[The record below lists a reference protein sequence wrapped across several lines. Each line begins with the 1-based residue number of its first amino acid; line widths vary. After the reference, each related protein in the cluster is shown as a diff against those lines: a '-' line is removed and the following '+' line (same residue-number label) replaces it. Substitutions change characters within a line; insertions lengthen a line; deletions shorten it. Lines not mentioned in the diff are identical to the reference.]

1 METLVIR
8 GLLAGFLAG
17 LSIGP
22 VAIWGAQLR
31 SEKYRDAFAIMAG
44 ASAGN
49 IFVGGYLLALAI
61 ILEVSLADI
70 HAVLGQLTVPSLLLA
85 GAALLWMASHRPTA
99 NSWSRGRRFVT
110 AFAVS
115 AFWPGTPAFT
125 AYWLIQQWGASD
137 NPWWFFCFFG
147 AGVIAAWLWN
157 IEFFYRWGS
166 WAPAVI
172 RVAGAG
178 CLVAACIKLA

>member
-31 SEKYRDAFAIMAG
+31 SEKYHDAFVIIAG
-44 ASAGN
+44 ASLGT
-49 IFVGGYLLALAI
+49 IFVGGWVLALAVV
-61 ILEVSLADI
+61 LEVPLADI
-70 HAVLGQLTVPSLLLA
+70 HAVFERLTVPSLLWA
-85 GAALLWMASHRPTA
+85 GAALIWMASHGPTA
-99 NSWSRGRRFVT
+99 NSWSEGRRFVT

-115 AFWPGTPAFT
+115 AFWPGTPALT
-125 AYWLIQQWGASD
+125 AYWLIQHWGASD
-137 NPWWFFCFFG
+137 NPWLFFCFFV
-147 AGVIAAWLWN
+147 AGVVAAWLWN
-157 IEFFYRWGS
+157 IEFFYWWGS

-172 RVAGAG
+172 RVAGAS
-178 CLVAACIKLA
+178 CVVAACI